1 MTQQS
6 QPHWGTCLRGVRPQR
21 AGAAAVDSPEP
32 FVVRVPAAAERR
44 TDLVGLRLSDWLE
57 DRMAVIRCSADHH
70 SLAIAAAPHAAGDRA
85 LGAGAGL
92 KSFGYE
98 REQS

>member
-1 MTQQS
+1 M
-6 QPHWGTCLRGVRPQR
+6 
-21 AGAAAVDSPEP
+21 AA
-32 FVVRVPAAAERR
+32 
-44 TDLVGLRLSDWLE
+44 
-57 DRMAVIRCSADHH
+57 MRCSADHH

-92 KSFGYE
+92 KSFRYE